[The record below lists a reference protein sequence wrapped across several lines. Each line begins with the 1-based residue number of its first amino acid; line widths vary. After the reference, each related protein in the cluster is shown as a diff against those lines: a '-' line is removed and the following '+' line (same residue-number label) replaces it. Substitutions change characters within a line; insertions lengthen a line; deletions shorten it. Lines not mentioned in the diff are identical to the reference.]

1 VFQDLRERLVPI
13 VKQYGDYS
21 APDDAFLRNHFP
33 ADAQWAF
40 GLDVIKQFG
49 YDLKTGR
56 QDYSTHPFST
66 TFSISDVRITTRID
80 EHFFN
85 PGFFGTL
92 HESGHAMYEQ
102 GVDASLERTLLAD
115 GTSLGMHES
124 QSRLWENLVGRSLPF
139 WNHYY
144 PKAQASFP
152 EALSGVSQNDF
163 YRAINRVSPS
173 LIRVEADEVTYNLHI
188 MVRFELE
195 VGLLEG
201 SISVDEL
208 PAAWN
213 DRMEEYLGVRP
224 ETDSDGVL
232 QDIHWSLGALGYFPT
247 YALGN
252 LISTQ
257 FFNQAASEID
267 DLDGKIESGS
277 FDDLLDWL
285 RKNVHV
291 HGRRKSAT
299 KILEEATG
307 SGLSVDSWIQYVEKK
322 YEKVY
327 GR

>member
-1 VFQDLRERLVPI
+1 
-13 VKQYGDYS
+13 
-21 APDDAFLRNHFP
+21 
-33 ADAQWAF
+33 
-40 GLDVIKQFG
+40 
-49 YDLKTGR
+49 
-56 QDYSTHPFST
+56 
-66 TFSISDVRITTRID
+66 
-80 EHFFN
+80 
-85 PGFFGTL
+85 
-92 HESGHAMYEQ
+92 MYEQ
-102 GVDASLERTLLAD
+102 GVEPSLERTLLAD

-124 QSRLWENLVGRSLPF
+124 QSRLWENLVGRSLHF

-144 PKAQASFP
+144 PNAPAAFP
-152 EALSGVSQNDF
+152 EALAGVSLDDF

-257 FFNQAASEID
+257 LFNQAASEID

-299 KILEEATG
+299 QILEDATG
-307 SGLSVDSWIQYVEKK
+307 SGLSVDSWIHYVEKK

-327 GR
+327 GS